1 MNEKETME
9 ELSDTLEV
17 KGKTLTLYAGIIGKI
32 DEAIG
37 GFYNID
43 NLPMNTDLQ
52 MKLVKAV
59 VAKYDENGNVCG
71 SHLNAFELSSNDFQK
86 IYEWGLKH
94 YQGFI
99 LASSIKTVK
108 MLKKME
114 KEIKETKAVS

>member
-1 MNEKETME
+1 MSENTE

-17 KGKTLTLYAGIIGKI
+17 DGVTLTLYAGIIGKI

-59 VAKYDENGNVCG
+59 VSKYDENGNVCG
-71 SHLNAFELSSNDFQK
+71 SHLNAFELSSSDFQK

-94 YQGFI
+94 YQVFI
-99 LASSIKTVK
+99 LTSSIKTVE
-108 MLKKME
+108 MLKKIE
-114 KEIKETKAVS
+114 KKLKETKAVS